1 MDLEEQLSRLD
12 LSTYPIK
19 EIEKIV
25 EGLYKLGLLS
35 TSIPAGAT
43 FQRCSPISLNETI
56 YSVSR
61 LSYNPHPEKFG
72 RANASCL
79 EKFGRAYFHN
89 IQMFYGCYDVPN
101 EQTIEQIRES
111 SVKERAVSF
120 FEAKAHRYPALIYS
134 KWLVKQP
141 LQVGCIIHPS
151 VFPNSNNDY
160 LEELKNNYTSKV
172 ERNIDASLDNI
183 WAQVCA
189 QFAKVFLDDNDYN
202 YLFTALLT
210 NKLLE
215 VSKLSKV
222 SPYDG
227 ILYPSVK
234 AEGNYCM
241 NLALT
246 KDAVDRKISF
256 MKACKS
262 SIKVDDNGKYYTIP
276 IQRGVSPD
284 GQKLIWFD
292 EPKH

>member
-79 EKFGRAYFHN
+79 EKFGRANLHN
-89 IQMFYGCYDVPN
+89 VPMFYGCYDVPN
-101 EQTIEQIRES
+101 EQTIEQISES
-111 SVKERAVSF
+111 SRKERAVSF
-120 FEAKAHRYPALIYS
+120 FET
-134 KWLVKQP
+134 KQP

-160 LEELKNNYTSKV
+160 LQELKNNYTSKV

-215 VSKLSKV
+215 VSTLSKV

-284 GQKLIWFD
+284 SQKLIWFD

>member
-1 MDLEEQLSRLD
+1 MNLEEQIRKLD

-35 TSIPAGAT
+35 TTIPVGAT

-56 YSVSR
+56 DSVSR
-61 LSYNPHPEKFG
+61 LSYNPFPEKFG

-79 EKFGRAYFHN
+79 KKFGRADFHN
-89 IQMFYGCYDVPN
+89 VPMLYGCYDVPN
-101 EQTIEQIRES
+101 EQTIEQMRES
-111 SVKERAVSF
+111 SKKERAVSF
-120 FEAKAHRYPALIYS
+120 FETKAHRYPALIYS

-151 VFPNSNNDY
+151 VFPNSSNDY
-160 LEELKNNYTSKV
+160 LEELKNIYNQFT
-172 ERNIDASLDNI
+172 RNINASLDNT
-183 WAQVCA
+183 WAQVCE
-189 QFAKVFLDDNDYN
+189 QFSIDFPDDNDYN

-215 VSKLSKV
+215 VSKLSEV
-222 SPYDG
+222 GPYNG

-262 SIKVDDNGKYYTIP
+262 SINVDDNGKYYTIP
-276 IQRGVSPD
+276 IQRGT
-284 GQKLIWFD
+284 
-292 EPKH
+292 